1 MPSSN
6 EKFSVQKSF
15 SLSRPSLPKNM
26 YIRRGMIPE
35 ERQDTVKSIPFVLK
49 KVCFIKA
56 YF

>member
-49 KVCFIKA
+49 KSMF
-56 YF
+56 Y